1 MNTSIKLLNDYTV
14 IDIETTGHSFKYD
27 EIIEIGAIKVRNN
40 EIVDQYNQ
48 LICPSFVID
57 QFITDLTGI
66 TNEMLENQPNISE
79 IKNDFLSFIGSD
91 ALLGH
96 NIRHDLKFLEINLN
110 EELLNERIDTLRFSR
125 KIYPTLPHHRLSDM
139 VSLLNLSKN
148 EHRSLSDCA
157 ATKQLYDCIKE
168 KIKIDGIDIELLF
181 KRKSSHR
188 KREYFDISTII
199 ANTDEI
205 GTDSYFYN
213 KHCVFTG
220 KLDKMLRK
228 DAMQAVVNLGGILD
242 KSVVKETNLLIL
254 GNNDY
259 CTALKGEKSS
269 KHKKAE
275 KMRSEGKDIDIIDED
290 TFYELVKL

>member
-1 MNTSIKLLNDYTV
+1 MQTSIKLLNDYTI

-40 EIVDQYNQ
+40 EIVNQYNQ
-48 LICPSFVID
+48 LVCPSFVID

-66 TNEMLENQPNISE
+66 TVEMLENQPNISE
-79 IKNDFLSFIGSD
+79 IKSDFLSFIGSD
-91 ALLGH
+91 TLLGH
-96 NIRHDLKFLEINLN
+96 NIGFDLKFLEIYLN
-110 EELLNERIDTLRFSR
+110 EELPNERIDTLRFSR
-125 KIYPTLPHHRLSDM
+125 KIYPSLPHHRLSDM

-148 EHRSLSDCA
+148 EHRSLSDCIT
-157 ATKQLYDCIKE
+157 TKQLYDCIKE
-168 KIKIDGIDIELLF
+168 KIKIDGIDLESLF
-181 KRKSSHR
+181 KRKSNHR
-188 KREYFDISTII
+188 TRTHFDISTII
-199 ANTDEI
+199 ADVDEI
-205 GTDSYFYN
+205 DCDSYFYN

-275 KMRSEGKDIDIIDED
+275 KMRLEGKDIDIIDED